1 MEPALTVVFGGGSV
15 GIGREDVARL
25 DEALRGR
32 PETNASHRL
41 LEALH
46 SVPDDGG
53 GRIPLRDAEL
63 EELAV
68 AIHALAAGDDKQVR
82 LWDVKASKE
91 LATLALEEN
100 GPATSLAISPG

>member
-46 SVPDDGG
+46 SVPEDGA
-53 GRIPLRDAEL
+53 GRVALRDAEL

-68 AIHALAAGDDKQVR
+68 AIHALAAGDEGLSEPLR
-82 LWDVKASKE
+82 ELRASVS
-91 LATLALEEN
+91 AYFQGLEH
-100 GPATSLAISPG
+100 GS

>member
-15 GIGREDVARL
+15 GIDRGDVARL

-41 LEALH
+41 REALH
-46 SVPDDGG
+46 SVPDDGA
-53 GRIPLRDAEL
+53 GRVALRDAEL

-68 AIHALAAGDDKQVR
+68 SIHALAAGGEELSEPLR
-82 LWDVKASKE
+82 ELRASVS
-91 LATLALEEN
+91 AYFQGLEH
-100 GPATSLAISPG
+100 GS